1 MKVLNEMIEFVN
13 ENFEV
18 IKIKFSSDERKM
30 INELD
35 DNFFFDEENNY
46 LIDALNSGL
55 DLAQDNI
62 SLIELINERSL
73 GVDLEDD
80 SDAINLF
87 NMIKAIKEAAN

>member
-18 IKIKFSSDERKM
+18 IKNKFSSDERKM